1 MLSPSETTQLQT
13 SRYSNPDT
21 PRRSRADTMPTSTI
35 PPFGFGANLYNPL
48 NLSQQRPNRVRSG
61 SLSTPDLPVY
71 SESSSPLDE
80 NASSTIAS
88 TLASLGLGDDSQSE
102 PFFEPVT
109 RHRAYTVNAQ
119 TMETPKPVGFGAFVP
134 HKFSPAL
141 KQRPRA
147 ISLGRS
153 DTPVLSGTSF
163 APFDMSY
170 SNHHPRNDFGL
181 DHPLR
186 CSQLSQRFDDAPIV
200 DGENDEIQVN

>member
-1 MLSPSETTQLQT
+1 
-13 SRYSNPDT
+13 
-21 PRRSRADTMPTSTI
+21 
-35 PPFGFGANLYNPL
+35 
-48 NLSQQRPNRVRSG
+48 
-61 SLSTPDLPVY
+61 VY

-80 NASSTIAS
+80 NASNTIAS
-88 TLASLGLGDDSQSE
+88 TLASLGLGDDSQTSE

-109 RHRAYTVNAQ
+109 RHRVYTVNAK
-119 TMETPKPVGFGAFVP
+119 TIETPKPVGFGAFVP

-170 SNHHPRNDFGL
+170 SNHHPRNDFSL

-186 CSQLSQRFDDAPIV
+186 CSQLSQRFDDTPIV
-200 DGENDEIQVN
+200 DGENDEIQVIRLFLKMLYFKIKKGSRRQFQSRTTCPNTLARTLVRKHNVIT